1 MILLT
6 KKYRFLVVA
15 LILSINLNYF
25 ELKAD
30 LEHIYENNE
39 SLTYKETINSYAKL
53 ADEFE
58 VAKLMEYGLSD
69 FGKPIHLF
77 VIDFDKKF
85 SPTSKK
91 IKILI
96 NNGIH
101 AGEPCGIDASLKFAE
116 NVLMDVD
123 GLSEKLKNTIICIV
137 PIYNIGGAMNRS
149 PYSRANQNG
158 PKEYGFRGN
167 ANNLDLNRD
176 FIKTDSKNTRAFAEI
191 FHLWKPEIFVDTHS
205 SNGADYQHTMT
216 LITTQ
221 HNKLNPIL
229 GGYLKNTFTPSLYQQ
244 MEPFYKMIP
253 YVYSY
258 GGYGNVP
265 DNGIK
270 SYLETPRFASG
281 YTALFNC
288 FGFITETLK
297 YKPYIDRVNSTIK
310 FLEVI
315 TSYGSENFELIKE
328 LVKEAKYKDKI
339 TESFDFNYTLDTTK
353 FEMVEFM
360 GYEAKYKKSGFSGK
374 EKLYYDTEAPF
385 TKSIRFYDTYKPR
398 LSIEKPKYYYLSKS
412 EYRVL
417 DLLRLNG
424 VEFEKLKSDTVV
436 EAEIYYIE
444 DYKTTKTP
452 YEGHYLHYNVKIR
465 KENQAIKMYEGDY
478 RIKMNQYKNR
488 FIMNVLEPENVD
500 SYFAWNYFDNILQ
513 QKEWFSSYSFDDLAL
528 EILNDNKDIKK
539 NFEKKM
545 KSDSLFKENRMSQLR
560 FIYENSVYYEKS
572 HNRYPIFRVL
582 E

>member
-1 MILLT
+1 MILLI
-6 KKYRFLVVA
+6 KRYRFLVA
-15 LILSINLNYF
+15 LILFVNLNYF
-25 ELKAD
+25 ELRAD
-30 LEHIYENNE
+30 LMHVYENNE
-39 SLTYKETINSYAKL
+39 TLTYEETINSYKEL
-53 ADEFE
+53 ADEFA

-69 FGKPIHLF
+69 FGEPVHLF
-77 VIDFDKKF
+77 VIDFDGEFSADTKKV
-85 SPTSKK
+85 
-91 IKILI
+91 KILI

-116 NVLMDVD
+116 DVLRDVN
-123 GLSEKLKNTIICIV
+123 GIREKLKNTVICIV

-176 FIKTDSKNTRAFAEI
+176 FIKTDSRNTGAFVEI
-191 FHLWKPEIFVDTHS
+191 FHFWNPEIFVDTHS
-205 SNGADYQHTMT
+205 SNGADYQHIMT

-221 HNKLNPIL
+221 HDKLNPVL
-229 GGYLKNTFTPSLYQQ
+229 GGYLKNRFTPSLYKR

-265 DNGIK
+265 DDGIK
-270 SYLETPRFASG
+270 SYLEIPRFASG

-297 YKPYIDRVNSTIK
+297 YKPYVDRVNSTIK
-310 FLEVI
+310 FLEI
-315 TSYGSENFELIKE
+315 ISSYGSENFEMIKE
-328 LVKEAKYKDKI
+328 LVREANYQDRI
-339 TESFDFNYTLDTTK
+339 ADSFEFNYVLDTTE

-360 GYEAKYKKSGFSGK
+360 GYEAKYKKSGFAGK
-374 EKLYYDTEAPF
+374 EKLFYDKDSPF
-385 TKSIRFYDTYKPR
+385 TKSIRFYDSYKPS
-398 LSIEKPKYYYLSKS
+398 LKIEKPKYYYLSKS

-417 DLLRLNG
+417 DLLLMNG
-424 VEFEKLKSDTVV
+424 VKMEELNVDTVIG
-436 EAEIYYIE
+436 AEVYYID
-444 DYKTTKTP
+444 DYKTTKKP

-465 KENQAIKMYEGDY
+465 KETQEIKIYRGDF
-478 RIKMNQYKNR
+478 RIEMNQDKNR
-488 FIMNVLEPENVD
+488 FVMNVLEPENVD

-513 QKEWFSSYSFDDLAL
+513 QKEWFSSYVFDDLAV
-528 EILNDNKDIKK
+528 EILDGDEKLRKD
-539 NFEKKM
+539 FESKM
-545 KSDSLFKENRMSQLR
+545 ESDSLFSVSMDSQLR
-560 FIYENSVYYEKS
+560 YIYKRSVYYEKS
-572 HNRYPIFRVL
+572 HNRYPVFRVV